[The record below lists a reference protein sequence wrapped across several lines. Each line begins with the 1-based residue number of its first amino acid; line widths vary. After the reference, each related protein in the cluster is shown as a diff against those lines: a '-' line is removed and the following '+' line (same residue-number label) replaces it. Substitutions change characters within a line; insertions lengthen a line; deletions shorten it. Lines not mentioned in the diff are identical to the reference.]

1 MHSSGAKTPQS
12 YSRGL
17 EKLAQLQ
24 NSHYTAIRKTLKKSE
39 YQYDLSRWRPLLY
52 YVLEVFPF
60 PFSFPYF
67 LSPFPLPFSLSSLS
81 SFSLLLLSPFSL
93 SPSPS
98 PPYFYHFY
106 SFEGSLCLPSFPFIF
121 FPLFHF
127 TSFLFVMLEIR
138 NRISWMRK

>member
-81 SFSLLLLSPFSL
+81 SFSSCLHFLFLPPLHLLIFITSILLRDPFVFPPFLSSFSL
-93 SPSPS
+93 FSI
-98 PPYFYHFY
+98 
-106 SFEGSLCLPSFPFIF
+106 LLV
-121 FPLFHF
+121 
-127 TSFLFVMLEIR
+127 SFL
-138 NRISWMRK
+138 